1 VNDPVAVPGSG
12 LDPGFAADAPPPTQ
26 ADSPTDITPISP
38 PAVVSGSGLAAP
50 AAVNSSDPAAAEAGT
65 AQATLEATSPA
76 DAQQGS
82 AAETGDQ
89 TEWAAPVAPTA
100 EPVTYVVFEQA
111 VLEEVR
117 ALARDFALKFK
128 FDASRDRTI
137 EDLSQELRGYRQG
150 LHATLMRPIAK
161 DLISIYDELTSL
173 ARYHARSEEPGSA
186 LLARTLEGF
195 ATTVE
200 ETLARNGFEP
210 FETIEAAFV
219 GGRQRADSTELT
231 GDTSLDG
238 LVAARIAKGFEYGG
252 HVFRPERVVT
262 YRYSPQATTV
272 GTPAAATVESP
283 SASDVGI
290 HPIQEDQ

>member
-1 VNDPVAVPGSG
+1 MTPLPFLG
-12 LDPGFAADAPPPTQ
+12 LGWTRLRRGRPT
-26 ADSPTDITPISP
+26 AHSSDSPTDITPISP

-82 AAETGDQ
+82 AAETAIRRNGR
-89 TEWAAPVAPTA
+89 ASRPTA
-100 EPVTYVVFEQA
+100 ERSHTWSSSKRSSRRSVHWRVTSRSSSSST
-111 VLEEVR
+111 R
-117 ALARDFALKFK
+117 AATN
-128 FDASRDRTI
+128 DRGSQPGAQG
-137 EDLSQELRGYRQG
+137 LSQG

-238 LVAARIAKGFEYGG
+238 LVAARIAKDSST
-252 HVFRPERVVT
+252 V
-262 YRYSPQATTV
+262 AT
-272 GTPAAATVESP
+272 SSDP
-283 SASDVGI
+283 S
-290 HPIQEDQ
+290 EL